1 MENDDINDKINVKS
15 KFSSNFHMNASIV
28 NGTESGQYEFV
39 DREFC
44 TKNLTFGNKTIW
56 KYWPKGMYCIYQKND
71 CPYDLDE
78 GWIQLDDEDNFDGVN
93 RNKHRGILPKFSQ
106 RISNLGATRLF
117 YCCQTKGQWYNPVE
131 LPTEK
136 PFYLLPYKTP
146 NCQRVWW
153 MVSSLEYIVYD
164 TENDMNGDK
173 FFGHHVYT
181 NKVKSL
187 PKIFYCYYAGCRY
200 ELHGNTGLFKSP
212 NVNNSFSDFH
222 SCSWSIKVDST
233 RKISLVFH
241 QLNLPDC
248 QQIFLAIYDGQ
259 NATSSML
266 LAVYCGRNATSHNE
280 INSTRN
286 ELFIVMK
293 LGRTTSRKKSSTGFG
308 FYARYATFAN
318 IRNPKPVTT
327 KNTLS
332 TSSYVTNG
340 TNGTYRSQEENM
352 FDEERKR
359 KPLLKILLPI
369 LTLGF
374 VVVLGVVFFVYFKR
388 RKQSP
393 AFQEDI
399 ADRKISNNEMYENPD
414 FLTSN
419 QDQSGNDDVNSKETS
434 NPIYGSKFNVIY
446 STVKDLELF
455 NANVNVLYEPGN
467 TQENSLQIDRDDPE
481 FGKRYSNVK

>member
-1 MENDDINDKINVKS
+1 MEKVGFFLLNLNFITLLFKSNSLSLEARWPAGEYSLPKPKTGCPDNSWKEGWLRQEMENDDINDKINVKS

-233 RKISLVFH
+233 RKISL
-241 QLNLPDC
+241 
-248 QQIFLAIYDGQ
+248 
-259 NATSSML
+259 
-266 LAVYCGRNATSHNE
+266 
-280 INSTRN
+280 
-286 ELFIVMK
+286 
-293 LGRTTSRKKSSTGFG
+293 KKSSTGFG